1 MLDSKFSGHYIYIFL
16 PGMYSTVVA
25 VSSEASVASEEGE
38 NKCRDGE
45 FIILVLG
52 GSAGGACWF
61 LFGIIGDCGS
71 STLGGG

>member
-1 MLDSKFSGHYIYIFL
+1 
-16 PGMYSTVVA
+16 MYSTVVA

-61 LFGIIGDCGS
+61 LLGIIGDCGS
-71 STLGGG
+71 STFGVG